1 VSFPIGKRAMASA
14 SVSSVSGI
22 SAVLNLDD
30 GEFKALTVLK
40 FRYEEELGQP
50 FAVEIELQSTSGVLA
65 ELKKLLPNSVVGRT
79 LVVTISGRDGPIRHF
94 HAIMETFVAVDN
106 TGAFNRY
113 RGTAV
118 PWYSLLKLAENSKIY
133 PDTDIKK
140 LLNIVHK
147 DFGFTADTFQLNV
160 HEGQRPFSQWNTR
173 TQNRETYFEFLR

>member
-65 ELKKLLPNSVVGRT
+65 ELKKLGSSVN
-79 LVVTISGRDGPIRHF
+79 
-94 HAIMETFVAVDN
+94 FVARA
-106 TGAFNRY
+106 GRLGSA
-113 RGTAV
+113 GTVNCGDGHTLDALC
-118 PWYSLLKLAENSKIY
+118 PASGPRRLLAS
-133 PDTDIKK
+133 
-140 LLNIVHK
+140 
-147 DFGFTADTFQLNV
+147 
-160 HEGQRPFSQWNTR
+160 RCC
-173 TQNRETYFEFLR
+173 